1 MAIEFECPECD
12 RPYRVR
18 DDLAGRRIPCKE
30 CGARMK
36 VPDDG
41 YDEYESAPRR
51 GKKRPAGKRGSSGSK
66 RKSKKNQKSSA
77 SNKAVGAVMMV
88 VGGLIAILSIFFS
101 LTDGIWIAAVGGGVG
116 FTLLAAG
123 QKMVRG

>member
-1 MAIEFECPECD
+1 
-12 RPYRVR
+12 
-18 DDLAGRRIPCKE
+18 
-30 CGARMK
+30 MK